1 MASQITSLTIV
12 YSTVYS
18 GADQRKQQSLAS
30 LAFVR
35 GIHRWPVNSPPKGP
49 VTQKIFPFDDVIMYR
64 HHFNIA
70 TTLSKTLNEQ
80 GGWVTGIHLTSTHWP
95 LGNLEAVFKLQFSIF
110 FSLTGICRSYDNTLR
125 WMPRDL
131 VNQHS
136 CWARFIY
143 RQ

>member
-70 TTLSKTLNEQ
+70 TTLSKTLKRTRWLSYWDTFNLNSLAPGKS
-80 GGWVTGIHLTSTHWP
+80 GGGFQT
-95 LGNLEAVFKLQFSIF
+95 SIF
-110 FSLTGICRSYDNTLR
+110 YLISLTGICRSYDNTLR